1 VEDGI
6 DSKCSPSDASDAHG
20 KGAAAAADGGKNDSA
35 EMTSNISSGAAAGK
49 LKRARS
55 KRTLGR
61 KWAVMQQAAGR
72 VEKSIQDSQAA
83 VKREMYLES
92 LLAALCSMVPKC
104 VALADEECETQVAL
118 GDSCNVEVFA
128 LGNSLC
134 PTDALTRRV

>member
-1 VEDGI
+1 MEDGI